1 MLKKYESRVKPPNV
15 ESNLIPDVWFR
26 PHLVIETIASEITLS
41 PIHPAGMG
49 RIRKESGLALR
60 FPKFTGKIR
69 DDKKPEDATTV
80 EEIVEMY
87 NLQLKKVERAA
98 Q

>member
-1 MLKKYESRVKPPNV
+1 
-15 ESNLIPDVWFR
+15 
-26 PHLVIETIASEITLS
+26 
-41 PIHPAGMG
+41 MG

-69 DDKKPEDATTV
+69 NDKKPEDATTV
-80 EEIVEMY
+80 DEIVEMY
-87 NLQLKKVERAA
+87 NLQLKKVERVA